1 MTAQQIRAALLPSF
15 PDAGTMEKYITKW
28 GSEQKLWEFRTRI
41 GAVSLATLAADYYAD
56 ALHSIWQKLSKSYRD
71 AGLQRL
77 AGLSGVS
84 RGRIK
89 DMYPHT
95 GQTTGG
101 YTLNIDCQVAILEA
115 IGNKPTP
122 TTFNQGPNLPLNPAT
137 GKLEYPLRVN
147 EVYTVL
153 TGGGQGQ
160 KNYIFDNNGMGIAE
174 VDFGNHGGDAV
185 SGHCHPFGIP
195 GMVNFAHHNAGG
207 VHLGL
212 VEYPVIWRQLPVGVA
227 PQTAIGT

>member
-1 MTAQQIRAALLPSF
+1 MTADQIRAALLPLF
-15 PDAGTMEKYITKW
+15 PDAGKMEKYIKQW
-28 GSEQKLWEFRTRI
+28 GSPQALWEFKNRI
-41 GAVSLATLAADYYAD
+41 GNAELTTLAADYHAD
-56 ALHSIWQKLSKSYRD
+56 MLHSIWQKLSKSYRD
-71 AGLQRL
+71 NGLKKL

-95 GQTTGG
+95 GQAKGG
-101 YTLNIDCQVAILEA
+101 YELNVDCQVAILEA

-122 TTFNQGPNLPLNPAT
+122 TTFQNGANLPMAAS
-137 GKLEYPLRVN
+137 GKLEYPLRAN
-147 EVYTVL
+147 QVYTVL
-153 TGGGQGQ
+153 TGAGAGQ

-195 GMVNFAHHNAGG
+195 GAVNFAHHNAGG

-212 VEYPVIWRQLPVGVA
+212 VEYPVIWRQLPGGVN
-227 PQTAIGT
+227 PQTPIGQ